1 MFIKIKKRHFKHLII
16 FTLLL
21 LLCFFSSLLTKKF
34 NSYKVN
40 PNLMYVHYINVD
52 QGDAILIQVNNKNLL
67 IDSGP
72 KSHKKQLVKF
82 LNDLNISKLDY
93 VIATHPHED
102 HIGNMN
108 TVLNSYKV
116 QSFYAPKVYSYTK
129 SFEQM
134 IDSLKS
140 NNLKINPIKRG
151 CNTINLGFQTN
162 VEVFSPINDTYDNE
176 NNYSPVIKIS
186 FGNNSFLFTGDAEKE
201 IEDKL
206 ILLNDDLKA
215 DILKVSHHGSSSS
228 TSDSF
233 LNRVSPKY
241 AVISVGKNNIYDHP
255 NDTIIS
261 KLNTYNIDILRTD
274 IQNNITLIS
283 DGTNISYKHYWTFHQ

>member
-21 LLCFFSSLLTKKF
+21 LLCFFYSLLTKKF

-140 NNLKINPIKRG
+140 NNLKITPIKRG

-283 DGTNISYKHYWTFHQ
+283 DGTNISYKLYMSF

>member
-151 CNTINLGFQTN
+151 CNTINLGFKTN

-241 AVISVGKNNIYDHP
+241 AIISVGKNNIYDHP

-283 DGTNISYKHYWTFHQ
+283 DGTNISYKYY

>member
-21 LLCFFSSLLTKKF
+21 LLCFFSSLLTKKL

-72 KSHKKQLVKF
+72 KNHKKQLVKF
-82 LNDLNISKLDY
+82 LTDLNISKLDY

-140 NNLKINPIKRG
+140 NNLKITPIKRG

-228 TSDSF
+228 TSDAF

-261 KLNTYNIDILRTD
+261 KLNTYNINILRTD

-283 DGTNISYKHYWTFHQ
+283 DGTNISYKYY

>member
-215 DILKVSHHGSSSS
+215 DILKVSHHGSSS

-283 DGTNISYKHYWTFHQ
+283 DGTNISYKHY

>member
-21 LLCFFSSLLTKKF
+21 LLCFFYSLLTKKF

-283 DGTNISYKHYWTFHQ
+283 DGTNISYKYY

>member
-21 LLCFFSSLLTKKF
+21 LLCFFSSLLTNKF

-176 NNYSPVIKIS
+176 NNYSPVIKVS

-228 TSDSF
+228 TSDAF

-241 AVISVGKNNIYDHP
+241 AVISVGKNNIYNHP

-261 KLNTYNIDILRTD
+261 KLNTYKINILRTD

-283 DGTNISYKHYWTFHQ
+283 DGTNISYKYY

>member
-82 LNDLNISKLDY
+82 LTDLNISKLDY

-228 TSDSF
+228 TSDAF

-261 KLNTYNIDILRTD
+261 KLNTYNINILRTD

-283 DGTNISYKHYWTFHQ
+283 DGTNISYKYY